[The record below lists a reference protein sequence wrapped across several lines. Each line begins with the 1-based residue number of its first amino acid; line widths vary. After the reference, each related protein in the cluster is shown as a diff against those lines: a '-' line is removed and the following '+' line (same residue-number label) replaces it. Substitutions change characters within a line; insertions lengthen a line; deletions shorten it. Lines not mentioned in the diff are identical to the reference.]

1 MTKRKIIFLNLLIIF
16 FTSVV
21 IANEYSWELKNV
33 PNEYLGTYLP
43 VDYINLLQ
51 EYKCHKKAL
60 KEIAPTHYDV
70 LYLKESICYSQVLY
84 EDGYAVQT
92 KDFEKWTFKTE
103 KNEKY
108 ITDENGYLYRRISSS
123 TEGHPES
130 EFVLSY
136 FFGLFPDAN
145 VLIKENTVKIGNKV
159 YEIDMHLPGSGTPEC
174 SFMLSFLDMSGK
186 EPYAERYFVFIEEKG
201 FKIIRGEYDETR
213 AWKIDLTDEV
223 VYSYCE

>member
-1 MTKRKIIFLNLLIIF
+1 MKKRKIIFLNLLMIF
-16 FTSVV
+16 FTSIVT
-21 IANEYSWELKNV
+21 ANEYNWELKNV

-84 EDGYAVQT
+84 ED
-92 KDFEKWTFKTE
+92 
-103 KNEKY
+103 
-108 ITDENGYLYRRISSS
+108 GYLYRRISSS